1 MKHILSLITVFTL
14 LFTACEGD
22 PGPQGPPGLNGQ
34 DGGIFVAQS
43 FETTPLDFT
52 TGNAFEQVISYPVD
66 FLVGDDMVLVYLLW
80 NENPDP
86 VWRLLPQTIYTD
98 NGSFQYNYQD
108 EFTQLRLFMDAE
120 SSFDFNTLS
129 DNDTLNQ
136 IFRVVALPS
145 DLINSN
151 DIDINNFNDVV
162 QYLQ

>member
-1 MKHILSLITVFTL
+1 
-14 LFTACEGD
+14 
-22 PGPQGPPGLNGQ
+22 
-34 DGGIFVAQS
+34 
-43 FETTPLDFT
+43 
-52 TGNAFEQVISYPVD
+52 
-66 FLVGDDMVLVYLLW
+66 
-80 NENPDP
+80 
-86 VWRLLPQTIYTD
+86 
-98 NGSFQYNYQD
+98 
-108 EFTQLRLFMDAE
+108 MDAE